1 MLKPFILVATLLVLI
16 SPGFGG
22 DPITVQG
29 AMLNDSV
36 AGKMDGFLADPC
48 SLEVVECESELSIE
62 QKIRRASREAGIDEE
77 TAVRIAFAESSF
89 NCSATNKN
97 TNGSNDKGLF
107 QINSIH
113 KVPDY
118 CRLDCE
124 CNLYWAISEMKKH
137 GFGAW
142 SASKYNWM

>member
-1 MLKPFILVATLLVLI
+1 MKPLVIFTALLVCI
-16 SPGFGG
+16 SSGVGG
-22 DPITVQG
+22 DPTAVQG
-29 AMLNDSV
+29 AMTNDRAV
-36 AGKMDGFLADPC
+36 GMAEGFLVDPC
-48 SLEVVECESELSIE
+48 TLEVVDCASELSIE
-62 QKIRRASREAGIDEE
+62 QKIRLASREAGVDEE
-77 TAVRIAFAESSF
+77 IAVRIAFAESSF
-89 NCSATNKN
+89 RCIATNEN

-124 CNLYWAISEMKKH
+124 CNLYWAISEMKRH

-142 SASKYNWM
+142 GASKSNWM